1 MWLCSAQLVRNNV
14 SIGQLDDVLFYDNET
29 FAIFVLERN
38 QTFWHLSDKI
48 SVLWPLSINGA
59 QFGNDNSIG
68 DLPGKRGTVCHVMY
82 QLFTCRKSRPINWI
96 NVKNVMLVVCLQ

>member
-48 SVLWPLSINGA
+48 SVFWPLSINGA
-59 QFGNDNSIG
+59 
-68 DLPGKRGTVCHVMY
+68 
-82 QLFTCRKSRPINWI
+82 
-96 NVKNVMLVVCLQ
+96 